1 MEIGISKRG
10 ELRILT
16 LKGNLRLQHWRVIGK
31 HLDLLLA
38 QGARWV
44 ALDLS
49 GANLIDEAG
58 MACLRIEARKF
69 RGRDANLLLIV
80 SPSALESLQASNS
93 VADLGEDRVFADW
106 GGLEGSLRSRGPALS
121 GA

>member
-1 MEIGISKRG
+1 MEIGISKKG

-58 MACLRIEARKF
+58 LACLRIEARKF
-69 RGRDANLLLIV
+69 RERDANLLLIV
-80 SPSALESLQASNS
+80 SLSALETLHASSS
-93 VADLGEDRVFADW
+93 VADLGEDRVFSDW
-106 GGLEGSLRSRGPALS
+106 GGLEGSLQGRGLALS